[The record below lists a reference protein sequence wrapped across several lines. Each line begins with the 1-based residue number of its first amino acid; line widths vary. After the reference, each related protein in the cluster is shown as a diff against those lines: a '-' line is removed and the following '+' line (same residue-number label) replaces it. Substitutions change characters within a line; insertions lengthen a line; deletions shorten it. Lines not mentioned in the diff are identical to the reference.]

1 MRLHSNA
8 SRRSARLV
16 LGMTMTAAVA
26 LALAACSSSSST
38 ATSPTAAAPAATSTT
53 ASAPTTTSAAAP
65 AATGLTGTWSGQYS
79 GAYQGTFKLTWRQS
93 GSRLSG
99 TIQLSNPP
107 DTLGIHGS
115 VQGGSIRFG
124 TVGGTAITYTGTVSG
139 NSMSG
144 NYQVQTGNGTVGGPW
159 SASKS

>member
-8 SRRSARLV
+8 IGRSARLV

-26 LALAACSSSSST
+26 LTMAACSSSSST
-38 ATSPTAAAPAATSTT
+38 STPPTVAPAATSTT
-53 ASAPTTTSAAAP
+53 AAPATTSAAAP
-65 AATGLTGTWSGQYS
+65 APAGLTGTWSGQYS
-79 GAYQGTFKLTWRQS
+79 GAYQGTFKLHWRQS

-99 TIQLSNPP
+99 TIHLSNPP
-107 DTLGIHGS
+107 DNLSIHGS
-115 VQGGSIRFG
+115 VQGGSIQFG

-144 NYQVQTGNGTVGGPW
+144 TYKVQTGNGTVGGPW